1 MTTNSNTTDAP
12 APFLVT
18 SALAITS
25 AGVVLLTPFGINN
38 FVQGR
43 VLLGVGSLIIVILC
57 AINTWN
63 CLRNRYEPLVIL
75 LGLVPCII
83 FFLVLAIRE
92 IGILGTF
99 WCYPAALSFYFL
111 LPGRYAW
118 VANVVLLGVI
128 LPQAWVV
135 LESPVAVRFAATLF
149 TMSVFAGV
157 SLRFITRQQAELEAM
172 AVTDV
177 LTGLFNRTHLHVH
190 LERALQQ
197 SRRAGT
203 AMTLLMLDVDNF
215 KAVNDA
221 FGHPAGDDVLRGMGA
236 YFRRRIRSSDMVFR
250 VGGEEFMV
258 LLHDTNESDARRT
271 AEEICREIKALPLLS
286 DHDVTVSIGI
296 AALDPDDELEDW
308 VKRSDEKLYVAKSR
322 GRDQVVV

>member
-1 MTTNSNTTDAP
+1 MTTDVNGADRP
-12 APFLVT
+12 ASFVVT
-18 SALAITS
+18 SALLITG

-38 FVQGR
+38 FLQGR
-43 VLLGVGSLIIVILC
+43 ALLGVGSLIIVGLC

-63 CLRNRYEPLVIL
+63 CWRDQYEPLVIL
-75 LGLVPCII
+75 LSLTPCII
-83 FFLVLAIRE
+83 LFLAFALCE
-92 IGILGTF
+92 LGILGTF

-118 VANVVLLGVI
+118 IANMVLLGVI
-128 LPQAWVV
+128 LPQAWGV

-149 TMSVFAGV
+149 TMSLFAGV
-157 SLRFITRQQAELEAM
+157 SIRFITSQQEELEAM

-177 LTGLFNRTHLHVH
+177 LTGLFNRTHLHGH

-203 AMTLLMLDVDNF
+203 AMTLPMLDIDNF
-215 KAVNDA
+215 KAINDA
-221 FGHPAGDDVLRGMGA
+221 FGHPAGDDVLRGMET
-236 YFRRRIRSSDMVFR
+236 YFRRRIRNSDMVFR
-250 VGGEEFMV
+250 IGGEEFMV

-271 AEEICREIKALPLLS
+271 AAEVCAEIKVLPLLPG
-286 DHDVTVSIGI
+286 HDLTVSIGI

-322 GRDQVVV
+322 ARDQVVV